1 MKKICEKMSDS
12 DTAVICD
19 TNCMMW
25 STHLKT
31 CLYVQR
37 EVSLIGALSLMTDAL
52 AGLVK
57 YFAITNT
64 DTD

>member
-1 MKKICEKMSDS
+1 MKNICPKMSS
-12 DTAVICD
+12 AEAGVICD

-25 STHLKT
+25 SSHLKT

-64 DTD
+64 DTE